1 MKNYIKK
8 FNSFVNEMAKGDYFQ
23 LTGPDKR
30 IYGLHHGGSSDW
42 MRPGS
47 PDWQEKT
54 DSEPD
59 EEMGVEDFISKH
71 GENLPGYETER
82 LRRSSSPEDRIRIWK
97 KAERE
102 QANQFANLTNGEI
115 MQAIGDIEKRLAKV
129 SDEKSPEL
137 NRKMNELLP
146 QLRAELE
153 SRGGTDII
161 KQEKPKPKPEP
172 TGPRSISELSDSE
185 LEKTIAKFENY
196 LDSYSGEETDLTR
209 KITSLLQELN
219 AERDSR

>member
-54 DSEPD
+54 DIEPD

-102 QANQFANLTNGEI
+102 QANQFANMTNGEI
-115 MQAIGDIEKRLAKV
+115 MQAIGVIEKHLAEV
-129 SDEKSPEL
+129 SDEKAPEL
-137 NRKMNELLP
+137 NLKMNELLP

-153 SRGGTDII
+153 SRGGNDII
-161 KQEKPKPKPEP
+161 KQKKPKLEP
-172 TGPRSISELSDSE
+172 TGHRSISDLSDSE
-185 LEKTIAKFENY
+185 LEKAIAKFENY
-196 LDSYSGEETDLTR
+196 LGSYSGEETDLTR

>member
-23 LTGPDKR
+23 LTGPDKS

-47 PDWQEKT
+47 PNWQEKT
-54 DSEPD
+54 DIKPD

-102 QANQFANLTNGEI
+102 QANQFANMTNGEI
-115 MQAIGDIEKRLAKV
+115 MKAIGAIEKHLTEV
-129 SDEKSPEL
+129 SDEKAPVL
-137 NRKMNELLP
+137 NQKMNELLP
-146 QLRAELE
+146 QLHAELE
-153 SRGGTDII
+153 SRGGKDII
-161 KQEKPKPKPEP
+161 KQEKPKLEP
-172 TGPRSISELSDSE
+172 TGHKSISELSDSE
-185 LEKTIAKFENY
+185 LEKVIAKSENY
-196 LDSYSGEETDLTR
+196 LGSYSGEETDLTR
-209 KITSLLQELN
+209 KITTLLQELT